1 MSELPADVALMWG
14 LRDSS
19 RRGPKPSLTIEDI
32 TRAAIEI
39 ADAEGLAAVS
49 MAHVAERLGNSTMA
63 LYRHVKSKDDLLTL
77 MSDAALEAPSPLP
90 DGVDWRTGLTFWADN
105 VLTTLR
111 QHRWYAQIPISGPPA
126 GPRNLAWFDAAL
138 SALADTGLTEEGKV
152 GVVMG
157 LMTYVHGQI
166 RLSVDLAEGFSATPE
181 AFNQYGAVLKQIVD
195 RRRLPALGRVLDA
208 GVFDPILTFEES
220 DDQDFDFGLQLYLDG
235 VAGFIER
242 TSS

>member
-1 MSELPADVALMWG
+1 
-14 LRDSS
+14 
-19 RRGPKPSLTIEDI
+19 
-32 TRAAIEI
+32 
-39 ADAEGLAAVS
+39 
-49 MAHVAERLGNSTMA
+49 
-63 LYRHVKSKDDLLTL
+63 
-77 MSDAALEAPSPLP
+77 
-90 DGVDWRTGLTFWADN
+90 
-105 VLTTLR
+105 
-111 QHRWYAQIPISGPPA
+111 
-126 GPRNLAWFDAAL
+126 
-138 SALADTGLTEEGKV
+138 
-152 GVVMG
+152 MG

-220 DDQDFDFGLQLYLDG
+220 DDQDFDFGLQLFLDG